1 MRSSI
6 STARVRLRFKCT
18 IPETIDK
25 FITYFHFTLGFQ
37 KIEHLDMFPDL
48 KCLYFEQ
55 NGTT

>member
-1 MRSSI
+1 M
-6 STARVRLRFKCT
+6 RFKCK

-25 FITYFHFTLGFQ
+25 FITYFHFAIGFQ
-37 KIEHLDMFPDL
+37 KIENLNLFPDL